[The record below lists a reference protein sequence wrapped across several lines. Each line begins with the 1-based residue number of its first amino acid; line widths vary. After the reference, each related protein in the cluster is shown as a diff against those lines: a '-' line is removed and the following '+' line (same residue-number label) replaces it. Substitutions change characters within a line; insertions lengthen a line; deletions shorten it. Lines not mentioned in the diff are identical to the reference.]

1 MKKEQMEPVK
11 EKVIEYF
18 NNYGSQYIYGYFG
31 LSRDDVDHIIRTG
44 TEIMM
49 NHWELTNWKPGGFI
63 TNFLENNLM
72 ETYASADMVNQKV
85 IPFYLRMKY
94 NLEYPVFDETISS
107 NEVQ

>member
-1 MKKEQMEPVK
+1 MNKEQMEPVK

-18 NNYGSQYIYGYFG
+18 DKYGSQHINGYFE

-63 TNFLENNLM
+63 SNFLNNNLM
-72 ETYASADMVNQKV
+72 ETYASADMVNQKA
-85 IPFYLRMKY
+85 IPFYLRMKF
-94 NLEYPVFDETISS
+94 NLDYPVFDETISS
-107 NEVQ
+107 NKV